1 MKTILV
7 DDELWSMLQFR
18 IMCED
23 RPEIELVGEFES
35 SEEALRYAGE
45 HPVDFA
51 LLDIEMP
58 GMNGLELARRLRE
71 LHPGVIIVF
80 LTGHKRYL
88 EDFIGMKA
96 DYYVLKPYTVED
108 VRDLLDRVK
117 LLSGRLQ
124 KRVRFQTFGPFIMY
138 VDGVPYPFQREKT
151 MGRLREELKKAGV
164 ADIVKSSAGGKYLD
178 TSLVE
183 CDLYRLLRDRNWKE
197 YSGEYMSSYSWGE
210 NTLADLELLY
220 QERSGMR

>member
-88 EDFIGMKA
+88 EDFISMKA
-96 DYYVLKPYTVED
+96 DYT
-108 VRDLLDRVK
+108 
-117 LLSGRLQ
+117 
-124 KRVRFQTFGPFIMY
+124 
-138 VDGVPYPFQREKT
+138 
-151 MGRLREELKKAGV
+151 
-164 ADIVKSSAGGKYLD
+164 SSSPIPSRTCAICWTG
-178 TSLVE
+178 
-183 CDLYRLLRDRNWKE
+183 
-197 YSGEYMSSYSWGE
+197 
-210 NTLADLELLY
+210 
-220 QERSGMR
+220 